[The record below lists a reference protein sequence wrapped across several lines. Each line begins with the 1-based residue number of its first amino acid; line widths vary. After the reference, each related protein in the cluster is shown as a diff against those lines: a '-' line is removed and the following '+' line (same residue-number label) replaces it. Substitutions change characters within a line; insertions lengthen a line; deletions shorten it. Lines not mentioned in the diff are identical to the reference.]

1 MEYTELKYNGM
12 NQIIRYPD
20 GYDERVKSGRKYPLI
35 LFCHGAGGRGS
46 DIKLLKGNPFFDITD
61 G

>member
-1 MEYTELKYNGM
+1 M

-20 GYDERVKSGRKYPLI
+20 GYDERVKPGRKYPLI

-46 DIKLLKGNPFFDITD
+46 DIKLMKGNPFFDITD